1 MATTSPSPQP
11 TALTTTAPPHLFFT
25 PPSKNTDDSFRSRYR
40 QSRASRAS
48 THYCCCFPL
57 SSGIWVLS
65 VFLLIPSLALVLC
78 FNIADLQ
85 SSIRI
90 NSPTAVKIV
99 YTIIYAF
106 YACLGLFVALYLAR
120 VPEFRRFKALIFLY
134 WILITCTIIE
144 GIYFG
149 IMLSKL
155 KSKLVSYC
163 DDHTAPANRG
173 GLPGTGTDSGK
184 VIIPSTVKPITCRR
198 NQGLFVSVF
207 YVLGPGGWL
216 ILHISWILVVVLYSK
231 ALRRRYPSAGDED
244 ATKVLPYHNN
254 HLSQYQDPASKQG
267 QGQQGNRDGCDLQTH
282 PFQEAAYQQGGDKA
296 TLQRPPAGARASSV
310 LRNPFKMNS
319 TDASVQRRTSD
330 LQHIDS
336 NDESENSDD
345 EEVEEVL
352 ARGRQPSRKHGS
364 TSTVSTGAAGGEI
377 PADGKGW
384 WLRQIEGKKRG
395 EFCPCMNASELRVAE
410 NEACW
415 CGKERRES
423 HARLSAVSGSA
434 SGSGSGSR
442 PSPSF
447 SATRALSPASPSL
460 SRSGSSNVVPREP
473 SPVHHRTEP
482 GQA

>member
-1 MATTSPSPQP
+1 MLLRPKYAHT
-11 TALTTTAPPHLFFT
+11 
-25 PPSKNTDDSFRSRYR
+25 
-40 QSRASRAS
+40 
-48 THYCCCFPL
+48 L
-57 SSGIWVLS
+57 SSS
-65 VFLLIPSLALVLC
+65 IPSLALVLC

-134 WILITCTIIE
+134 WILITCTIVE

-173 GLPGTGTDSGK
+173 GLPGTGTESGK
-184 VIIPSTVKPITCRR
+184 VIMPSTVKPITCRR

-231 ALRRRYPSAGDED
+231 ALRRRYPSAGDQD
-244 ATKVLPYHNN
+244 TTKVLPYHNN
-254 HLSQYQDPASKQG
+254 HLSQYQDSASKQG
-267 QGQQGNRDGCDLQTH
+267 FVRPSSPMSGAWNTIHRTFSSQSQLSSGKDNKATEMGVISGVHQYQTH

-296 TLQRPPAGARASSV
+296 TLQRPPAGARTSSV
-310 LRNPFKMNS
+310 LRNPFKMSS

-336 NDESENSDD
+336 DDESENSDD

-384 WLRQIEGKKRG
+384 WLRQIEGKRRG
-395 EFCPCMNASELRVAE
+395 EFCPCMNASELRVSE

-423 HARLSAVSGSA
+423 HARLSVVSGTA

-447 SATRALSPASPSL
+447 SAARALLPAGPSS
-460 SRSGSSNVVPREP
+460 SRPSSLNVVPREP